1 MQNYVLHSALML
13 GSEQTDRDGG
23 GGKESPVYSDSVVQY
38 KHLQSCYDEVQRQN
52 VIKRWR

>member
-23 GGKESPVYSDSVVQY
+23 GRKESPVYSDSVVPY
-38 KHLQSCYDEVQRQN
+38 KHLQSCYDEVQRQS